1 MKKIRHFLWIYLLL
15 SSFVALN
22 AQNVPKKLDS
32 LLTRTLDS
40 MRTVLKN
47 KSLSAAIQFP
57 NNVVWSAAKG
67 ISAENPLT
75 YVKPNDTYLIGS
87 VTKTITSACILQL
100 VDEKKL
106 RLDDSLF
113 KWVDTFKYINPNI
126 TVRQLLRHQSGIY
139 DVLQNPQNQPMML
152 AKKDSVWS
160 LKNLI
165 KTFIKPANFQP
176 GASWEYSNTNYYLL
190 AMIIEKATGQ
200 PYYKELRKRFFTPL
214 GLTSVS
220 IPAFEPLPTNVAHVW
235 IDLNGDGINDDAHAF
250 YTSWKSLN
258 AEAGPCGGYY
268 ATASDVS
275 KWMYR
280 YMRGDLITPATMTQA
295 QMTVAG
301 SGLPS
306 GTTYGLGLMSRVF
319 LGLKA
324 FGHGGDLS
332 YSASSWYFPTKDL
345 SISVLNNDSK
355 FTSWTL
361 IPTVTELLRTY
372 TKYEKSLAVSE
383 ILQNQTTMTIA
394 PNPFSENTS
403 VSLTLPEVVSEM
415 QIIITNALGEK
426 VISLKQQHLDAGNHP
441 IFIEN
446 LSTLPN
452 GLYLMSLVVEGKMIK
467 STKLLKV

>member
-1 MKKIRHFLWIYLLL
+1 MKKILQFLFVILFL
-15 SSFVALN
+15 SPFVALN

-57 NNVVWSAAKG
+57 NNMLWSGAKG
-67 ISAENPLT
+67 VSSENPLT

-100 VDEKKL
+100 FDEKKL
-106 RLDDSLF
+106 NLDDSLF
-113 KWVDTFKYINPNI
+113 KWVDTFKYVNPNI
-126 TVRQLLRHQSGIY
+126 TIRQLLRHQSGIY

-165 KTFIKPANFQP
+165 KTFIKPASFP
-176 GASWEYSNTNYYLL
+176 AGAGWEYSNTNYYLL

-214 GLTSVS
+214 GLTSFS
-220 IPAFEPLPTNVAHVW
+220 IPAFEPLPTNIAHVW
-235 IDLNGDGINDDAHAF
+235 IDLNGDAITDDAHAF

-275 KWMYR
+275 KWMYQ
-280 YMRGDLITPATMTQA
+280 YMRGNLTSPTTMAQA
-295 QMTVAG
+295 QMTVSGA
-301 SGLPS
+301 GLPN
-306 GTTYGLGLMSRVF
+306 GTTYGLGLMSRSIF
-319 LGLKA
+319 NMKA
-324 FGHGGDLS
+324 IGHGGDLS
-332 YSASSWYFPTKDL
+332 YSASSWYFPSKDM

-361 IPTVTELLRTY
+361 LPTVTELMRTY
-372 TKYEKSLAVSE
+372 TKYEKSVAVSE
-383 ILQNQTTMTIA
+383 ILQNQTTLTA
-394 PNPFSENTS
+394 SPNPFSENTL
-403 VSLTLPEVVSEM
+403 VVLTLPESVSEM
-415 QIIITNALGEK
+415 QIMVTNTLGEK
-426 VISLKQQHLDAGNHP
+426 VILLKKQNLEAGSHP
-441 IFIEN
+441 IFIGD

-452 GLYLMSLVVEGKMIK
+452 GLYLMSLVLDGKMIK
-467 STKLLKV
+467 TTKLLKS